1 MNRRNAA
8 GALSLMTL
16 SALGAL
22 GTLTAGNA
30 RAQPSDWRKR
40 YPVVSFSSVSS
51 ESQGAT
57 EARFKDFAKVFKE
70 RLGVELRIFTATDYA
85 GTIQALTGGQIQ
97 LAGLGPA
104 AYATAWIDSNGEIEP
119 LVAAVEADGDFGY
132 HSSLIVKAESP
143 YQKLQDLRGKTLA
156 WADPNSASGY
166 LVPLVSLRATGV
178 DPEKLF
184 GRTAFSGGHEQS
196 VIGVDKGTFDCA
208 FVWTAKDTTQRG
220 ILRAMSDR
228 KLIEHKQF
236 RVVWQSPV
244 IPNSPLAVRKDLPAD
259 MKRDVAKLWTDLYSL
274 DPKMAETL
282 ARGKTLGYRAVT
294 HEMYEPML
302 KVIQEQRRNRKTA
315 G

>member
-1 MNRRNAA
+1 MNRRDAV
-8 GALSLMTL
+8 GAMSLFT
-16 SALGAL
+16 L
-22 GTLTAGNA
+22 GTLISLAPSAA
-30 RAQPSDWRKR
+30 RAQASDWRRR

-57 EARFKDFAKVFKE
+57 EARFKDFAKVFKDK
-70 RLGVELRIFTATDYA
+70 LGVELRIFTATDYA

-104 AYATAWIDSNGEIEP
+104 AYASAWIDSNGEIEP

-132 HSSLIVKAESP
+132 HSSLIVKADSP
-143 YQKLQDLRGKTLA
+143 HQKLEDLRGKTLA

-166 LVPLVSLRATGV
+166 LVPLVSLRAAGV
-178 DPEKLF
+178 EADKFF

-208 FVWTAKDTTQRG
+208 FVWSAKDPSQRG
-220 ILRAMSDR
+220 ILRAMTDR
-228 KLIEHKQF
+228 KLIDMKQF
-236 RVVWQSPV
+236 RVIWQSPV
-244 IPNSPLAVRKDLPAD
+244 IPNSPLTVRKDLPAD
-259 MKRDVAKLWTDLYSL
+259 MKRDLAKLWTDLYSF

-282 ARGKTLGYRAVT
+282 ARGKTLGYRPVT

>member
-1 MNRRNAA
+1 MNRRDAC
-8 GALSLMTL
+8 GAMALL
-16 SALGAL
+16 ALGAS
-22 GTLTAGNA
+22 GTLSGMAPGTA
-30 RAQPSDWRKR
+30 RAQTGDWRKR

-70 RLGVELRIFTATDYA
+70 HLGVDLRVFTATDYA

-104 AYATAWIDSNGEIEP
+104 AYASAWIDSNGEVEP

-132 HSSLIVKAESP
+132 HSSLIVKADSP
-143 YQKLQDLRGKTLA
+143 YQKLDDLRGKTLA

-166 LVPLVSLRATGV
+166 LVPLVSLRAAGV
-178 DPEKLF
+178 EADKFF

-196 VIGVDKGTFDCA
+196 VIGVGKGAFDCA
-208 FVWTAKDTTQRG
+208 FVWSAKDTTQRG

-228 KLIEHKQF
+228 KLIEQHQF

-244 IPNSPLAVRKDLPAD
+244 IPNSPLTVRKDLPAD
-259 MKRDVAKLWTDLYSL
+259 MKRDLTRLWTELYGF

-282 ARGKTLGYRAVT
+282 ARGKTLGYRPVT

>member
-1 MNRRNAA
+1 MNRRDAA
-8 GALSLMTL
+8 GAMSLLT
-16 SALGAL
+16 LGAL
-22 GTLTAGNA
+22 CSLAPGAA
-30 RAQPSDWRKR
+30 RAQPGDWRKR

-104 AYATAWIDSNGEIEP
+104 AYASAWIDSNGEVEP
-119 LVAAVEADGDFGY
+119 LVAAVEADGDLGY
-132 HSSLIVKAESP
+132 HSSLIVKAGSP
-143 YQKLQDLRGKTLA
+143 YQKLEDLRGKTLA

-166 LVPLVSLRATGV
+166 LVPLVSMRAVGV
-178 DPEKLF
+178 EADKFF

-196 VIGVDKGTFDCA
+196 VIGVDKGTYDSA
-208 FVWTAKDTTQRG
+208 FVWSAKDTTQRG
-220 ILRAMSDR
+220 ILRAMSER
-228 KLIEHKQF
+228 KLIDMKQF

-244 IPNSPLAVRKDLPAD
+244 IPNSPLTVRKDLPAD
-259 MKRDVAKLWTDLYSL
+259 MKRDLAKLWTDLYSF

-282 ARGKTLGYRAVT
+282 ARGKTLGYRPVT
-294 HEMYEPML
+294 HEMYEPLL